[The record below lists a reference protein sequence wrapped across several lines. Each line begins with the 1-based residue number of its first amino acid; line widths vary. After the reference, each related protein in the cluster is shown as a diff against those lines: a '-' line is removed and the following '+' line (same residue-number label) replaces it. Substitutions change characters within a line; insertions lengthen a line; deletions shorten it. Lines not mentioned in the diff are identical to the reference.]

1 MKNRVTLYS
10 KKIRRKQRLMAKK
23 NKIKIHTNIDET
35 ASEDKFSEDEISED
49 KKGEKGDSNKKDAT
63 ETMDPLKEMEEK
75 LESFKNEASETHDR
89 LLRLAAEFENY
100 KKRSAREMNDFRKFA
115 NESFVKAMLPVVD
128 NLDRAIESSNND
140 KHANSSVLE
149 GVNMTL
155 REILKVF
162 EQYGIKPFESLGKPF
177 DPSLHQAV
185 MQEDDEAYP
194 ENTVTK
200 ELQKGYLIHDRLLR
214 PAMVVVS
221 KKKAASENQE
231 NSTQKKKNEQGT

>member
-1 MKNRVTLYS
+1 MGAKK
-10 KKIRRKQRLMAKK
+10 KKIE
-23 NKIKIHTNIDET
+23 IHTDIEENGKQKKISKEID
-35 ASEDKFSEDEISED
+35 S
-49 KKGEKGDSNKKDAT
+49 GKKDKEKT
-63 ETMDPLKEMEEK
+63 DDPLKVMEEK
-75 LESFKNEASETHDR
+75 VESLKNEAAENHDR

-115 NESFVKAMLPVVD
+115 NENFVKAMLPMVD
-128 NLDRAIESSNND
+128 SLDRAIESSSND
-140 KHANSSVLE
+140 KHADSSVVE

-162 EQYGIKPFESLGKPF
+162 EQYGIKPFESLGKTF

-194 ENTVTK
+194 ENTVSK
-200 ELQKGYLIHDRLLR
+200 ELQKGYMIHDRLLR

-221 KKKAASENQE
+221 KKKVEPENEE

>member
-1 MKNRVTLYS
+1 
-10 KKIRRKQRLMAKK
+10 MAKK
-23 NKIKIHTNIDET
+23 SKIKIHTNADET
-35 ASEDKFSEDEISED
+35 ASEDKISKD
-49 KKGEKGDSNKKDAT
+49 KKAEKSDSNKKDVKI
-63 ETMDPLKEMEEK
+63 MDPLKEMEEK
-75 LESFKNEASETHDR
+75 VESLKNEAAESHDR

-128 NLDRAIESSNND
+128 NLDRAIESSSND
-140 KHANSSVLE
+140 KHANSSVVE

-155 REILKVF
+155 MEILKVF
-162 EQYGIKPFESLGKPF
+162 EQYGIKPIESLGKTF

-194 ENTVTK
+194 ENTVSK
-200 ELQKGYLIHDRLLR
+200 ELQKGYMIHDRLLR

-221 KKKAASENQE
+221 KKKAEPENHE
-231 NSTQKKKNEQGT
+231 TSAQKEEKE

>member
-1 MKNRVTLYS
+1 
-10 KKIRRKQRLMAKK
+10 MAKK
-23 NKIKIHTNIDET
+23 SKIKIHTNADET
-35 ASEDKFSEDEISED
+35 ASEDKISEGEKSDSD
-49 KKGEKGDSNKKDAT
+49 KKHVT

-75 LESFKNEASETHDR
+75 AESLKNEAAETHDR

-128 NLDRAIESSNND
+128 NLDRAIESSSND
-140 KHANSSVLE
+140 KHANSSVVE

-162 EQYGIKPFESLGKPF
+162 EQYGIKPFESLGKTF
-177 DPSLHQAV
+177 DPSLHQAM
-185 MQEDDEAYP
+185 MQEEGEGYP
-194 ENTVTK
+194 DNTVLK
-200 ELQKGYLIHDRLLR
+200 ELQKGYMIHDRLLR

-221 KKKAASENQE
+221 KKKVEPENHE
-231 NSTQKKKNEQGT
+231 NSAQKKEDE